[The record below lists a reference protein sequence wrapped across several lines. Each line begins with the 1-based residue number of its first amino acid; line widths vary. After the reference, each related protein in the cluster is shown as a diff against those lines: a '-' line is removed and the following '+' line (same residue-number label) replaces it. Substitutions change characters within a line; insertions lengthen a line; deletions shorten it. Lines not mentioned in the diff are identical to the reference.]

1 MTPAPPPRSPGGP
14 ALRADAQRNRRCIVA
29 AAREAFAE
37 ADLDVP
43 MEGIAHRAGVG
54 IGRPRATTAAGAEG
68 GGRRGLPSTFP
79 HQVRRLARRARR
91 TDRGRRATSVTPA
104 ASNKWRHATTY
115 LLRCK

>member
-54 IGRPRATTAAGAEG
+54 IGRPRATTATGA
-68 GGRRGLPSTFP
+68 
-79 HQVRRLARRARR
+79 
-91 TDRGRRATSVTPA
+91 
-104 ASNKWRHATTY
+104 
-115 LLRCK
+115 